1 MEPFAAL
8 RVCLRSKVDP
18 KSPAGWCGSDTD
30 DGKVWR
36 SEALEL
42 EASSRSRPVLGD
54 VPIFFNIAILQMN
67 PLTIQEPD
75 SASAQQGSQSQ
86 EI

>member
-1 MEPFAAL
+1 MEPFAAS

-54 VPIFFNIAILQMN
+54 VPIFFSYYSYTSDKSPHYLRA
-67 PLTIQEPD
+67 
-75 SASAQQGSQSQ
+75 
-86 EI
+86 

>member
-1 MEPFAAL
+1 MIIYILFMGIEIMEEMEPFAAL

-54 VPIFFNIAILQMN
+54 VPIFFSL
-67 PLTIQEPD
+67 
-75 SASAQQGSQSQ
+75 
-86 EI
+86 